1 MRNLNINRDFGNNDR
16 LPILCTLIADVER
29 NEQDMSSLTD
39 TQQII
44 SKVERIVYLVLKQYL
59 KTDKS
64 VEKYSLL
71 VEDCKN
77 YITLYLTRNESN
89 PISKKLSW
97 IIRQYI
103 LLKYVKK

>member
-1 MRNLNINRDFGNNDR
+1 MRYLKINRGFGNNDR
-16 LPILCTLIADVER
+16 LPIICTLIAEVER
-29 NEQDMSSLTD
+29 NAQNMSSLTA

-64 VEKYSLL
+64 VEEYFLL

-77 YITLYLTRNESN
+77 YITLHLTRNESSHV
-89 PISKKLSW
+89 SKDLEW

-103 LLKYVKK
+103 LQKFVKK

>member
-64 VEKYSLL
+64 VEEYSLL

-77 YITLYLTRNESN
+77 FIVLYMKRNESSHVN
-89 PISKKLSW
+89 KKLAW

>member
-1 MRNLNINRDFGNNDR
+1 MRNLNIKRGFGNNDR

-29 NEQDMSSLTD
+29 NEQDTSSLTN

-64 VEKYSLL
+64 VEEYSLL

-77 YITLYLTRNESN
+77 YIALYLTRNESSHVSQN
-89 PISKKLSW
+89 LAW
-97 IIRQYI
+97 IIRQYL